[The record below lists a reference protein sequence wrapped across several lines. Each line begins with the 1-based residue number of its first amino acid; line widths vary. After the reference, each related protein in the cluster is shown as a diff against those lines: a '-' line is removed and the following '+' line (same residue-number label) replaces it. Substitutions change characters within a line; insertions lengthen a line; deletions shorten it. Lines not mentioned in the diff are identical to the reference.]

1 MTALTVWRILC
12 AVGFAMIKQLFT
24 SMLAAT
30 LMGSGS
36 TLAGTGVRYG
46 SGNPP
51 YIVYGSFDDKG
62 LAAGGS
68 VLIYEEENSL
78 YTQIEKAYGGY
89 CSGMDGEIITDGNT
103 VVMTGGNAGK
113 IVGGCAE
120 MSDLSRVCH
129 NKVIVA
135 GGTVETIYGGIA
147 QGSKYKGIVQG
158 NEIVVTGGSIGTIYA
173 ASLGAPEDTR
183 CAENSVSLMGKG
195 ASYSFESQVFDGG
208 AISIEKVALLE
219 ESASHVSDN
228 ALNITGTD
236 IQIGKVSGHFQ
247 QLNFHLL
254 EGQLSSTDPMVTI
267 TGDIFDIVP
276 DMKLSFDAVE
286 GMTWKPGDSITLIEA
301 QKGLSIAMW
310 AIEYNIYQNG
320 NPEKILATAQLDFE
334 QGQGTTRFL
343 KLVITSAIPEPTTGT
358 LSLLAL
364 AALAAR
370 RRRK

>member
-1 MTALTVWRILC
+1 
-12 AVGFAMIKQLFT
+12 MIKQLFT

-51 YIVYGSFDDKG
+51 SIVYGSLGVENRASDG
-62 LAAGGS
+62 L
-68 VLIYEEENSL
+68 VLIFEDENSL
-78 YTQIEKAYGGY
+78 YTQIEQAYGGY
-89 CSGMDGEIITDGNT
+89 CRGMDGEIITNRNT
-103 VVMTGGNAGK
+103 VVMTGGDAGK

-120 MSDLSRVCH
+120 MSDLSRVSH
-129 NKVIVA
+129 NRVIVA

-147 QGSKYKGIVQG
+147 QDSKYKGVVQG

-173 ASLGAPEDTR
+173 ASLGAPLDTR
-183 CAENSVSLMGKG
+183 CEENSVSLMGKG

-208 AISIEKVALLE
+208 AISIEEVALLE

-267 TGDIFDIVP
+267 TGDIFDIFS

-286 GMTWKPGDSITLIEA
+286 GMTWKPGDSITLVEA

-334 QGQGTTRFL
+334 PGQGTTEFM

>member
-1 MTALTVWRILC
+1 
-12 AVGFAMIKQLFT
+12 MIKQLFT

-36 TLAGTGVRYG
+36 TFAGTGVHYE

-51 YIVYGSFDDKG
+51 SIVYGSLGGKNRASDG
-62 LAAGGS
+62 L
-68 VLIYEEENSL
+68 VLIFEDESSQ
-78 YTQIEKAYGGY
+78 YTQIEQAYGGY
-89 CSGMDGEIITDGNT
+89 CSGIYEEIKTFGNT

-120 MSDLSRVCH
+120 WSDSTWAYH
-129 NKVIVA
+129 NRVIVA

-147 QGSKYKGIVQG
+147 QGSDFSGIVQG
-158 NEIVVTGGSIGTIYA
+158 NEIVVSGGLIGTIYA
-173 ASLGAPEDTR
+173 ASLIASEDAWCER
-183 CAENSVSLMGKG
+183 NSVSLMGKG
-195 ASYSFESQVFDGG
+195 ASYSFESQVFDG
-208 AISIEKVALLE
+208 ISIEEVALLE
-219 ESASHVSDN
+219 GSASHVSDN

-267 TGDIFDIVP
+267 TGDDFFDIGP
-276 DMKLSFDAVE
+276 DMELAFDAV
-286 GMTWKPGDSITLIEA
+286 GKMTWKPGDSITLVEA
-301 QKGLSIAMW
+301 QNGLAL
-310 AIEYNIYQNG
+310 AKRGIEYNIYQNG
-320 NPEKILATAQLDFE
+320 NPEKILATAQLELE
-334 QGQGTTRFL
+334 QGQGTTQFL

-364 AALAAR
+364 AGLAAR
-370 RRRK
+370 RRRKINPFSNKD